1 MFKYKTYLAVAI
13 LSMLAL
19 VAGACAQPAPTPVP
33 TPTPTPTPVP
43 VPTPTPA
50 ITGTLK
56 VYVTDAPPREE
67 VTGIMVTISEVQV
80 HKALAE
86 QEREQEQQQSGSGN
100 QTQEGEQEQQQ
111 TQQGEGEWI
120 TIDLSDNAT
129 TFDLLQIRGIEQYL
143 GTSEVEAA
151 KYTQVRLVVET
162 VQVEFNNSGDL
173 KDARIPSKE
182 LKIVHPFSI
191 IDGETTAL
199 VIDFD
204 ADRMV
209 TVTGSG
215 DIIVKPVVKLT
226 DKQEKSSGQKD
237 KTKQEVALEDT
248 NWSLQSYGEPGNLK
262 DILTDTEITA
272 EFVSSEGTVKGS
284 AGCNSYFGS
293 YQVEGSKLSIP
304 GPIGATEMYCMEPE
318 GIMEQEQQY
327 LTALGAAESYK
338 IENGRLQINCGNQIL
353 IFERTE
359 ITIQNAADARDAAIA
374 YLQTISSNTP
384 NTPNSDADWQE
395 TDVTTPGLVGGVKM
409 QYVDGEWTVGVA
421 YNVVR
426 PDLTEYQVV
435 ISNDQLSVHWEA
447 MVKAD
452 GTVTETK

>member
-1 MFKYKTYLAVAI
+1 MFKYKTYLAIAI

-19 VAGACAQPAPTPVP
+19 VVGACAQPAPTP
-33 TPTPTPTPVP
+33 
-43 VPTPTPA
+43 A
-50 ITGTLK
+50 ATGTLK

-86 QEREQEQQQSGSGN
+86 QEQSATGN
-100 QTQEGEQEQQQ
+100 QTQEQEQAQQ
-111 TQQGEGEWI
+111 NGGEWI
-120 TIDLSDNAT
+120 SIAIDDGASP
-129 TFDLLQIRGIEQYL
+129 FDLLDIRGIEQYL

-162 VQVEFNNSGDL
+162 VRVEFNNSGDL
-173 KDARIPSKE
+173 EDARIPSKE
-182 LKIVHPFSI
+182 LKIVHPFRI

-215 DIIVKPVVKLT
+215 NIIVKPVVKLT
-226 DKQEKSSGQKD
+226 VKQEKSPGQKD

-248 NWSLQSYGEPGNLK
+248 NWSLQSHGEPGNLK

-293 YQVEGSKLSIP
+293 YQLEGSKLSIP

-384 NTPNSDADWQE
+384 DSDADWQE

-426 PDLTEYQVV
+426 PDLTEYQVA